1 MRIENVL
8 RNSFYAVVSYL
19 VVGLL
24 ILYVR
29 KLFVE
34 YLPIELL
41 GVESLFVDIVTI
53 LSVAEM
59 GLSTIVSYGLYKE
72 LANKNETEINILMNI
87 FKVMYCIIG
96 IIIFMISIVIFFF
109 LPKLITANN
118 IPWIYI
124 QIVYIVQIGT
134 ILSSYF
140 LAYKRII
147 LTCDQKDYI
156 CIKYD
161 TICNCIVNIIRLI
174 AIIFFKNYIF
184 YIVIGLLFNIIA
196 NIIISKKVNKIYP
209 FIHSIKIT
217 KEEIKKRRL
226 FNDVKNFLIQRLSF
240 ILYMGIDSILITFC
254 LGLNFSGLVA
264 NYTLIHS
271 KIYALIFRLL
281 QGIIPTV
288 GNIIYSEDKERTYK
302 IYKTLDMGYFLF
314 AGYIAC
320 IYMVAFQS
328 FVSLFFGKEFLLD
341 DRYVIALAFNIFI
354 SMQFENAYNFRKT
367 FGMFEQ
373 DRVYIIIAAFIKI
386 VLSIICM
393 KYFGIVGIVIGTIIG
408 FIFIAYARIQFV
420 FRIIFKSSMKKYL
433 IQHIIIS
440 IMVIGCVL
448 LVVSIIKYINF
459 SIGYINLLL
468 ECLLSIL
475 LLTGLYGLIY
485 IIFKFEEFKY
495 VIYYVKRIFNI
506 IFNKIK

>member
-1 MRIENVL
+1 
-8 RNSFYAVVSYL
+8 
-19 VVGLL
+19 
-24 ILYVR
+24 
-29 KLFVE
+29 
-34 YLPIELL
+34 
-41 GVESLFVDIVTI
+41 
-53 LSVAEM
+53 
-59 GLSTIVSYGLYKE
+59 
-72 LANKNETEINILMNI
+72 
-87 FKVMYCIIG
+87 
-96 IIIFMISIVIFFF
+96 
-109 LPKLITANN
+109 
-118 IPWIYI
+118 
-124 QIVYIVQIGT
+124 
-134 ILSSYF
+134 
-140 LAYKRII
+140 
-147 LTCDQKDYI
+147 
-156 CIKYD
+156 
-161 TICNCIVNIIRLI
+161 
-174 AIIFFKNYIF
+174 
-184 YIVIGLLFNIIA
+184 
-196 NIIISKKVNKIYP
+196 
-209 FIHSIKIT
+209 
-217 KEEIKKRRL
+217 
-226 FNDVKNFLIQRLSF
+226 
-240 ILYMGIDSILITFC
+240 MGIDSILITFC

-433 IQHIIIS
+433 IQHII
-440 IMVIGCVL
+440 M
-448 LVVSIIKYINF
+448 
-459 SIGYINLLL
+459 
-468 ECLLSIL
+468 
-475 LLTGLYGLIY
+475 T
-485 IIFKFEEFKY
+485 
-495 VIYYVKRIFNI
+495 
-506 IFNKIK
+506 